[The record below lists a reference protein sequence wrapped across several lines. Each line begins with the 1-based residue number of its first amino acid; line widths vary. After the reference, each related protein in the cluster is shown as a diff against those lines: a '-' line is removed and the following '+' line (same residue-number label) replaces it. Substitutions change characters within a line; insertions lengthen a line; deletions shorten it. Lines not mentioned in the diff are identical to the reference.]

1 MTSILLAG
9 FVSLLLAP
17 QAKPQAPPP
26 APPPKTPPA
35 AAQPAAAVPDDYVI
49 GPQDVL
55 GVVFWR
61 EPELS
66 GDVTVRPDG
75 KISLPV
81 IGPMDAAGKRPEE
94 LQQMLQKAATKYIT
108 DPNVAVVVRS
118 INSRRVFVT
127 GAVLAPGA
135 QPLVGPLTVLQ
146 ALALA
151 GGLSEF
157 ADAKNITILRIEGD
171 RTSTLRFNYN
181 DVRRGKKLEQNIV
194 LRPGDTIVVP

>member
-1 MTSILLAG
+1 MMPILLAG
-9 FVSLLLAP
+9 FVVLQSV
-17 QAKPQAPPP
+17 QSTPPRSQP
-26 APPPKTPPA
+26 APPAASAPA
-35 AAQPAAAVPDDYVI
+35 DVAVTDDYVI

-81 IGPMDAAGKRPEE
+81 IGAVDAAGKRPEE
-94 LQQMLQKAATKYIT
+94 LQQILQKAAARYIT
-108 DPNVAVVVRS
+108 DPNVAVVVRT
-118 INSRRVFVT
+118 INSRKVYVT
-127 GAVLAPGA
+127 GAVLNPGA
-135 QPLVGPLTVLQ
+135 HPLAGPLTVLQ

-157 ADAKNITILRIEGD
+157 ADSKNITILRVENDGT
-171 RTSTLRFNYN
+171 TSLRFNYK
-181 DVRRGKKLEQNIV
+181 DVSRGRKLEQNIV
-194 LRPGDTIVVP
+194 LQPGDTIVVP